1 MKWVVISKIFF
12 LSILLGILLNACIKK
27 YDAPPFYSGTN
38 LKANSSIKSLYDS
51 HITGNNEKFVDNEI
65 ITGVVTANDA
75 NDNFYKTIVLQDSTA
90 AISIRMDGF
99 GLSANYP
106 LGMRLIVKL
115 NGMWMGEYGG
125 MLQLGGGVDRSDPL
139 FTELVPVPAA
149 LFSKHFLSAGMDKLP
164 TPLEVS
170 YNQLQDSLHSRLVK
184 LNNIEFAVNDT
195 AKFFGDAINKLTTSH
210 SLKFC
215 GGGTVYLRTS
225 GFASFASVKTPNGSG
240 SITGIYSEFGSQRQL
255 MIRDTSDVKFTQSRC
270 VYNGPSVLFYEDFE
284 QYATNQ
290 LLAISQWTNI
300 AESGKQFYQIQSFQN
315 NRVASITALGTNE
328 TAVVSWLI
336 LPALQLNNSTGE
348 QLSFL
353 TRDAFDN
360 GAGLQILLSNNY
372 DGKGEPWKAKWSS
385 LNATIAKGAIGGIS
399 SVFTKSGN
407 INLSNYAGLV
417 HIAFKYTGSDSG
429 PLASRKNTNYWV
441 DDVKITAQ

>member
-1 MKWVVISKIFF
+1 MKWLVMAKTLFIVF
-12 LSILLGILLNACIKK
+12 LWSILLNACIKK
-27 YDAPPFYSGTN
+27 YDAPPLYTGTS
-38 LKANSSIKSLYDS
+38 LKANISIKSLYDS
-51 HITGNNEKFVDNEI
+51 HLAGNNEKFVDNEI

-139 FTELVPVPAA
+139 FTELIPVPAA
-149 LFSKHFLSAGMDKLP
+149 LFSKHFAIVGKDTMPKA
-164 TPLEVS
+164 LEVT
-170 YNQLQDSLHSRLVK
+170 YNQLHDSLHSRLVS
-184 LNNIEFAVNDT
+184 LSNIEFSATDT
-195 AKFFGDAINKLTTSH
+195 AKFYGDAINKITTSH

-225 GFASFASVKTPNGSG
+225 GFASFASVRTPKGSG

-255 MIRDTSDVKFTQSRC
+255 MIRDTNDVDFNQSRC
-270 VYNGPSVLFYEDFE
+270 LSNGPSVLFFEDFE
-284 QYATNQ
+284 QYSPNQ
-290 LLAISQWTNI
+290 LLTIPQWSNF
-300 AESGKQFYQIQSFQN
+300 AESGKQFYQIQSMQQN
-315 NRVASITALGTNE
+315 RFASISALGSNE
-328 TAVVSWLI
+328 AAVVSWLI
-336 LPALQLNNSTGE
+336 LPPIQLNNTTGE

-360 GAGLQILLSNNY
+360 GAILQVLISSNY
-372 DGKGEPWKAKWSS
+372 DGKGQPWKAKWSV
-385 LNATIAKGAIGGIS
+385 LNANIAKGAVGGIG
-399 SVFTKSGN
+399 VGFTKSGN
-407 INLSNYAGLV
+407 INLSNYAGQIHL
-417 HIAFKYTGSDSG
+417 AFKYSGNDSG
-429 PLASRKNTNYWV
+429 PSTSRRNTNYQV

>member
-1 MKWVVISKIFF
+1 MKWIVITRTFF
-12 LSILLGILLNACIKK
+12 VSFLLSIYLNACIKK
-27 YDAPPFYSGTN
+27 YDAPPLYAGTN
-38 LKANSSIKSLYDS
+38 VKANISIKSLYDS
-51 HITGNNEKFVDNEI
+51 HLAGNLEKFVDNEI

-75 NDNFYKTIVLQDSTA
+75 NDNFYKTIILQDSTA

-106 LGMRLIVKL
+106 LGMRLMVKL

-149 LFSKHFLSAGMDKLP
+149 LFSKHFIAVAKDIIP
-164 TPLEVS
+164 APLDVT
-170 YNQLQDSLHSRLVK
+170 YNQLNDSIHSRLVR
-184 LNNIEFAVNDT
+184 LNNIEFDVSDT
-195 AKFFGDAINKLTTSH
+195 AKFYGDAINKLTTSH

-225 GFASFASVKTPNGSG
+225 GFASFASIRTPKGRG

-255 MIRDTSDVKFTQSRC
+255 MIRDTSDVQFIQSRC
-270 VYNGPSVLFYEDFE
+270 IFNGPSVLFFEDFE
-284 QYATNQ
+284 QYSPNQ
-290 LLAISQWTNI
+290 PLSIPQWSNF
-300 AESGKQFYQIQSFQN
+300 AESGKQLYQIQSFQN
-315 NRVASITALGTNE
+315 NRFASISALGTNE
-328 TAVVSWLI
+328 TTVTSWLI
-336 LPALQLNNSTGE
+336 LPAIQLNNSTGE

-360 GAGLQILLSNNY
+360 GANMQVLISSNY
-372 DGKGEPWKAKWSS
+372 DGKGQPWKAKWSS

-399 SVFTKSGN
+399 AVFTKSGN
-407 INLSNYAGLV
+407 INLSNYTGLS
-417 HIAFKYTGSDSG
+417 HIAFKYTGNDSG
-429 PLASRKNTNYWV
+429 PVSGRKNTNYQV

>member
-1 MKWVVISKIFF
+1 MKWVVFVKTFF
-12 LSILLGILLNACIKK
+12 VSFLLGIHLNACIKK
-27 YDAPPFYSGTN
+27 YDAPPLYAGTN
-38 LKANSSIKSLYDS
+38 LKANASIKSLYDS
-51 HITGNNEKFVDNEI
+51 HIAGNNEKFVDNEI
-65 ITGVVTANDA
+65 ITGIVTANDA
-75 NDNFYKTIVLQDSTA
+75 NDNFYKTIILQDSTA

-106 LGMRLIVKL
+106 LGMRLMVKL

-149 LFSKHFLSAGMDKLP
+149 LFSKHFLSAGMAILP

-195 AKFFGDAINKLTTSH
+195 AKSFGDAVNKLTTSH

-225 GFASFASVKTPNGSG
+225 GFASFASVKTPKGSG
-240 SITGIYSEFGSQRQL
+240 SITGIYSEFGSQRQI
-255 MIRDTSDVKFTQSRC
+255 MIRDTGDVEFTQSRC
-270 VYNGPSVLFYEDFE
+270 VYNGPSVLFFEDFE
-284 QYATNQ
+284 QYSPNQ
-290 LLAISQWTNI
+290 PLFIHQWSNF
-300 AESGKQFYQIQSFQN
+300 AESGKQLYQIQSFQN
-315 NRVASITALGTNE
+315 NRFASISALGTNE
-328 TAVVSWLI
+328 TTVTSWLI
-336 LPALQLNNSTGE
+336 LPAIQLNNSTGE
-348 QLSFL
+348 QLSFI

-360 GAGLQILLSNNY
+360 GAGLQALISSNY

-385 LNATIAKGAIGGIS
+385 LSATIAKGAIGGIS
-399 SVFTKSGN
+399 AVFTKSGN

-417 HIAFKYTGSDSG
+417 HIAFKYTGNDAGPVSG
-429 PLASRKNTNYWV
+429 RKNTNYWV

>member
-1 MKWVVISKIFF
+1 MKWVVITKIFF

-27 YDAPPFYSGTN
+27 YDAPPIYSGTN

-65 ITGVVTANDA
+65 ITGIVTANDA
-75 NDNFYKTIVLQDSTA
+75 NDNFYKTVIIQDSTA
-90 AISIRMDGF
+90 AISIRLDGF
-99 GLSANYP
+99 GLSAKYP
-106 LGMRLIVKL
+106 LGMRMIIKL

-149 LFSKHFLSAGMDKLP
+149 LFSKHFLTVGMDILP
-164 TPLEVS
+164 DPLEVS
-170 YNQLQDSLHSRLVK
+170 YNQLQDSLHSRLIK
-184 LNNIEFAVNDT
+184 LNNIEFAVTDT
-195 AKFFGDAINKLTTSH
+195 AKYFGDAINKLTTSH

-240 SITGIYSEFGSQRQL
+240 SITGIYSEFGSQKQL
-255 MIRDTSDVKFTQSRC
+255 MIRDTSDVEFTQSRC
-270 VYNGPSVLFYEDFE
+270 VYNGPSVIFYEDFE
-284 QYATNQ
+284 QHSPDQ
-290 LLAISQWTNI
+290 PLFISQWSNF
-300 AESGKQFYQIQSFQN
+300 AESGKQLYQIQSFQN

-328 TAVVSWLI
+328 TSVVSWLI
-336 LPALQLNNSTGE
+336 LPAIQLNNSIGE

-360 GAGLQILLSNNY
+360 GAVLQILLSNNY
-372 DGKGEPWKAKWSS
+372 DGKGQPWKAKWAS

-417 HIAFKYTGSDSG
+417 HIAFKYTGSDTG

>member
-1 MKWVVISKIFF
+1 MKWVVFVKTFF
-12 LSILLGILLNACIKK
+12 VSFLLGIHLNACIKK
-27 YDAPPFYSGTN
+27 YDTPPLYAGTN
-38 LKANSSIKSLYDS
+38 LKANASIKSLYDS
-51 HITGNNEKFVDNEI
+51 HIAGNNEKFVDNEI
-65 ITGVVTANDA
+65 ITGIVTANDA
-75 NDNFYKTIVLQDSTA
+75 NDNFYKTIILQDSTA

-106 LGMRLIVKL
+106 LGMRLMVKL

-125 MLQLGGGVDRSDPL
+125 MLQLGGGVDRSNPL

-149 LFSKHFLSAGMDKLP
+149 LFSKHFLSAGMAILP

-195 AKFFGDAINKLTTSH
+195 AKSFGDAINKLTTSH

-225 GFASFASVKTPNGSG
+225 GFASFASVKTPKGSG

-255 MIRDTSDVKFTQSRC
+255 MIRDTGDVEFTQSRC

-284 QYATNQ
+284 QYSPNQ
-290 LLAISQWTNI
+290 PLFIPQWSNF
-300 AESGKQFYQIQSFQN
+300 AESGKQLYQIQSFQN

-385 LNATIAKGAIGGIS
+385 LNATIAKGAIGGINA
-399 SVFTKSGN
+399 VFTKSGN

-417 HIAFKYTGSDSG
+417 HIAFKYTGNDAGPVSG
-429 PLASRKNTNYWV
+429 RKNTNYWV

>member
-1 MKWVVISKIFF
+1 MKWVVITKIFF

-27 YDAPPFYSGTN
+27 YDAPPIYSGTN

-51 HITGNNEKFVDNEI
+51 HITGNNEKFVDDEI
-65 ITGVVTANDA
+65 ITGIVTANDA
-75 NDNFYKTIVLQDSTA
+75 NDNFYKTVIIQDSTA

-106 LGMRLIVKL
+106 VGMRLMVKL

-149 LFSKHFLSAGMDKLP
+149 LFSKHFLSAGMDILP

-195 AKFFGDAINKLTTSH
+195 AKSFGDAINKLTTSH
-210 SLKFC
+210 SLKYC

-225 GFASFASVKTPNGSG
+225 GFASFASAKTPRGSG

-255 MIRDTSDVKFTQSRC
+255 MIRDTSDVEFTQSRC

-284 QYATNQ
+284 QYAANQ

-407 INLSNYAGLV
+407 INLSNYVGLV
-417 HIAFKYTGSDSG
+417 HIAFKYTGSDTG

>member
-1 MKWVVISKIFF
+1 MKWLLIGKIFF
-12 LSILLGILLNACIKK
+12 TSFLLGNLLSSCVKK
-27 YDAPPFYSGTN
+27 YDAPPIYAGSN
-38 LKANSSIKSLYDS
+38 LKANTTIKSLYDS
-51 HITGNNEKFVDNEI
+51 HLAGNNEQFVDNEI
-65 ITGVVTANDA
+65 ITGIVTANDA

-106 LGMRLIVKL
+106 IGMRLMVKL

-149 LFSKHFLSAGMDKLP
+149 LFSKHFLSVGMDVLP

-170 YNQLQDSLHSRLVK
+170 YNQLHDSLHSRLVR
-184 LNNIEFAVNDT
+184 LNNIEFAITDT

-225 GFASFASVKTPNGSG
+225 GFASFASVKTPRGSG

-255 MIRDTSDVKFTQSRC
+255 MIRDTNDVQFNQNRC
-270 VYNGPSVLFYEDFE
+270 IFNGPAVLFYEDFE
-284 QYATNQ
+284 QVIPNQ
-290 LLAISQWTNI
+290 SLSIPQWANL
-300 AESGKQFYQIQSFQN
+300 AESGNQFYQIQSFQN

-328 TAVVSWLI
+328 TAVTSWLI
-336 LPALQLNNSTGE
+336 LPAIQLNNSSGE

-372 DGKGEPWKAKWSS
+372 DGKGQPWKAKWST
-385 LNATIAKGAIGGIS
+385 LNANIAKGSVGGVS
-399 SVFTKSGN
+399 AVFTKSGN

-417 HIAFKYTGSDSG
+417 HIAFKYTGSDTG